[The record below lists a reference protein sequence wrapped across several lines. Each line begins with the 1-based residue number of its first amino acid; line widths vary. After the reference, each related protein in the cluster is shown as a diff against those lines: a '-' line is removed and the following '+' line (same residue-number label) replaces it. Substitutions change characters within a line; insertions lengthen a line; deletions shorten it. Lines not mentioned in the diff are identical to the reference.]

1 MLNTLWHRLRGR
13 CQRELSA
20 ALWRRP
26 VRMRNAAPLISFT
39 FDDFPCSALE
49 VGGRILRAHGATG
62 TYYVSLGLLNRDEP
76 VGRICSAR
84 DVAEVVAQGHELGC
98 HTFGHCD
105 AWTTSPHA
113 FEQSLLE
120 NRDALRRLLPSASFS
135 TMSYPINSPSPDT
148 KRRTGRHFS
157 GCRGGGQRMNIGTID
172 LNHLH
177 AFFIEQARDRP
188 TAIWDLIERNRALC
202 SWLIFATHDVTTHPS
217 PFGCTP
223 SFFADVVRQAVASG
237 ARVLPMDQAL
247 AAVNGLA
254 SDRPA
259 GASQR
264 AVRHLVH
271 PCPPTT
277 TGFPGGRIE
286 SGAAGGK

>member
-20 ALWRRP
+20 ALWPRP
-26 VRMRNAAPLISFT
+26 VRMRNAASLISFT

-105 AWTTSPHA
+105 AWTTSPQA
-113 FEQSLLE
+113 FEQSLLD

-135 TMSYPINSPSPDT
+135 TMSYPINSPRPDI

-157 GCRGGGQRMNIGTID
+157 ACRGGGQRTNIATID

-188 TAIWDLIERNRALC
+188 TAIWDLIEHNRASC
-202 SWLIFATHDVTTHPS
+202 GWLIFVTHDVTTHPS

-223 SFFADVVRQAVASG
+223 SFFADVVRRAEASG
-237 ARVLPMDQAL
+237 ARVLPIGQAL
-247 AAVNGLA
+247 AEVTGFASGRPGDAPSERSDILCNPLA
-254 SDRPA
+254 SYDNSP
-259 GASQR
+259 S
-264 AVRHLVH
+264 
-271 PCPPTT
+271 
-277 TGFPGGRIE
+277 GGQH
-286 SGAAGGK
+286 